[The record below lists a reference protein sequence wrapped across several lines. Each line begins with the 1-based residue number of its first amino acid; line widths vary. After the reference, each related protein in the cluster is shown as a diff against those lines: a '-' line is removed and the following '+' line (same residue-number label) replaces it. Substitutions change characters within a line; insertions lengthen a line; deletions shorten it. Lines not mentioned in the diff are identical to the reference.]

1 MRAVASSARAF
12 SLKPWRAVEA
22 QHVVA
27 TTPLVDSRAE
37 QLVLEELLEQSKPPL
52 PEGTG
57 ELHWLLFTPVR
68 YPPPPGGSRFRG
80 EHDPGVF
87 YAADSLETA
96 CAELGYWRWRH
107 LRESPAMDHI
117 PTRAQT
123 VFQVSVKAGGID
135 LRTGPFV
142 RSRAKWTS
150 PDDYAETQKLG
161 RQARKA
167 GVGLIRYES
176 VRDPQHRGCVAVMTP
191 AAFARKEPIATQTWH
206 LSVFRERVVWRSDD
220 PLDPRSLEFLPNASL
235 ESFDSLPSRERG
247 RG

>member
-22 QHVVA
+22 QHLVA
-27 TTPLVDSRAE
+27 TMPLVDSLEE
-37 QLVLEELLEQSKPPL
+37 QLVLEKLLEESKPRL
-52 PEGTG
+52 PKEAEG
-57 ELHWLLFTPVR
+57 LHWLLFTPFR

-80 EHDPGVF
+80 EHDAGVF

-123 VFQVSVKAGGID
+123 VFQVAVKAKGID
-135 LRTGPFV
+135 LRLAPFL
-142 RSRAKWTS
+142 RSRTSWTS
-150 PDDYAETQKLG
+150 PDDYSATQKLA
-161 RQARKA
+161 RDARKA
-167 GVGLIRYES
+167 GLGLIRYES

-191 AAFARKEPIATQTWH
+191 AAFARKAPIATQTWH
-206 LSVFRERVVWRSDD
+206 LSVFRERVVWRGDD
-220 PLDPRSLEFLPNASL
+220 PLDPRSLEFHAASW
-235 ESFDSLPSRERG
+235 P
-247 RG
+247 